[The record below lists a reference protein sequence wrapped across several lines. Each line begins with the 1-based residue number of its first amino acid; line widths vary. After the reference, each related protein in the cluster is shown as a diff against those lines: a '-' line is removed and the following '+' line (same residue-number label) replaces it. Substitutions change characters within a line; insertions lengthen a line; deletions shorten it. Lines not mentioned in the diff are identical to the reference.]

1 MRHACCSLRGALSSR
16 WPKRAA
22 VALLLAAPAFAAT
35 WADEVS
41 PLLTPA
47 EKKIWL
53 ALPPNDRAAF
63 ERDFWS
69 AKTIGREEYNRR
81 LQYSDDHWGS
91 DKRGSGANTDPG
103 RVFLGLGAPVRITR
117 LPSSRSFV
125 PLEIWYYDTVPGLL
139 NTELRLIFFQKGSL
153 GLPRL
158 YSPTVDTIRALLV
171 PHAGTVHMFGPNNS
185 LTEANIRGTLKT
197 GPAEDEVI
205 PAAVAVATGIKYSG
219 NDEILGQILSP
230 ERMLNATAM
239 RPKVTTRLIAAQPPL
254 DLLLTAS
261 PFNGSQ
267 ADLHLEVNAQRE
279 IQLEVQDD
287 SSTLYRNRLKLGFPT
302 AKRVGYSH
310 RLDLLPGRYRAIFTV
325 DGTGF
330 IYPLEIPNPIAMSGI
345 LRADIGSA
353 SATRA
358 PFTFDSKRLTPTA
371 TGRSVVLIQTHPQK
385 VTWMLRKGSN
395 VAWRATSDPSPL
407 ATAELPANLPPG
419 PYRLEAVT
427 AGDSRAIDIQ
437 LGSSVQKQ
445 DAVEISFNANLAPA
459 QRLVFLGHQWLL
471 RGNLA
476 QARNNLNAAL
486 RQAPSPEARIELA
499 RADLLAGQ
507 TDAARESIRAVL
519 SDQPSNF
526 EALAVYASIEA
537 RLQDYPIAAELY
549 RRALAV
555 QESPELRAALARV
568 EHPLQ

>member
-1 MRHACCSLRGALSSR
+1 MLAG
-16 WPKRAA
+16 
-22 VALLLAAPAFAAT
+22 VALLLAAPAFAAAT
-35 WADEVS
+35 WADEVV
-41 PLLTPA
+41 PLLTA
-47 EKKIWL
+47 TEKKTWL
-53 ALPPNDRAAF
+53 SLPLTDRAAF

-69 AKTIGREEYNRR
+69 TKTITREEYKRR
-81 LQYSDDHWGS
+81 LQYADDHWGS

-103 RVFLGLGAPVRITR
+103 RVFLSLGAPVRITR

-171 PHAGTVHMFGPNNS
+171 PHAGTVHMFGPNDS

-230 ERMLNATAM
+230 ERMLSATAM
-239 RPKVTTRLIAAQPPL
+239 RPRVITRLITGQPPL
-254 DLLLTAS
+254 DVLLTAS

-267 ADLHLEVNAQRE
+267 ADLHLEVTAQRE
-279 IQLEVQDD
+279 IDLEVQDE
-287 SSTLYRNRLKLGFPT
+287 SATLYRNRLNLGFPV

-310 RLDLLPGRYRAIFTV
+310 RLDLLPGHYRAIFTV
-325 DGTGF
+325 DGTSF
-330 IYPLEIPNPIAMSGI
+330 VYPLEIPNPIAMSGI
-345 LRADIGSA
+345 IRADLGDT

-358 PFTFDSKRLTPTA
+358 PFTFDSKYLSPSG
-371 TGRSVVLIQTHPQK
+371 TGRSVVLLQTQPRK
-385 VTWMLRKGSN
+385 VTWMLRKGST
-395 VAWRATSDPSPL
+395 VAWRTTSEPSPL
-407 ATAELPANLPPG
+407 ATAELPTHLPPG

-427 AGDSRAIDIQ
+427 ADDSRVLDIQ
-437 LGSSVQKQ
+437 LGSTMLGSTMQKQ
-445 DAVEISFNANLAPA
+445 DAVAISFNANLSPA
-459 QRLVFLGHQWLL
+459 QRLAFLGHQWLL
-471 RGNLA
+471 RGNIS
-476 QARNNLNAAL
+476 QARQNLNAAL
-486 RQAPSPEARIELA
+486 QQAPSPEARIELA

-507 TDAARESIRAVL
+507 TDAARDRIRAVL
-519 SDQPSNF
+519 SDLPENF

-537 RLQDYPIAAELY
+537 RLQDYTVAAELY
-549 RRALAV
+549 RRALSV

-568 EHPLQ
+568 ENPLQ